1 MPPTTSRSCPAAQN
15 SDKQNKH
22 SHRPW
27 YKSMAGESVL
37 LYGPGCLDR
46 ADRLPRPG
54 GRAIFRSESLIVPA
68 GSAFG
73 LGFCSVPASL
83 SRFFRSEGL
92 FMLARSARS
101 PRLSAGQSFISRSQ
115 SPAFSA
121 GSAFCL
127 AFCSDSAS
135 LSRFFRSDGLFMLAR
150 SVLDPLLPVRL
161 SFIGRSQRLFLLAG
175 SAFDLGFQ
183 SNPASLSRFFRTKGL
198 FMLTRSAFPLC
209 I

>member
-27 YKSMAGESVL
+27 YESMAGESVL

-127 AFCSDSAS
+127 AFCN
-135 LSRFFRSDGLFMLAR
+135 GLFMLAR

-198 FMLTRSAFPLC
+198 FMLTGSAFPLC

>member
-27 YKSMAGESVL
+27 YKSMAGESIL

-73 LGFCSVPASL
+73 LGFCSDP
-83 SRFFRSEGL
+83 
-92 FMLARSARS
+92 
-101 PRLSAGQSFISRSQ
+101 
-115 SPAFSA
+115 
-121 GSAFCL
+121 
-127 AFCSDSAS
+127 AS

>member
-15 SDKQNKH
+15 SDTQNKH

-27 YKSMAGESVL
+27 YESMAGESVL

-68 GSAFG
+68 GSTFS
-73 LGFCSVPASL
+73 LGFCCDP
-83 SRFFRSEGL
+83 
-92 FMLARSARS
+92 
-101 PRLSAGQSFISRSQ
+101 
-115 SPAFSA
+115 
-121 GSAFCL
+121 
-127 AFCSDSAS
+127 AS

>member
-27 YKSMAGESVL
+27 YESMAGESVL

-73 LGFCSVPASL
+73 LGFCSDP
-83 SRFFRSEGL
+83 
-92 FMLARSARS
+92 
-101 PRLSAGQSFISRSQ
+101 
-115 SPAFSA
+115 
-121 GSAFCL
+121 
-127 AFCSDSAS
+127 AS

-150 SVLDPLLPVRL
+150 SALSPRLSASYRSSADLKAWLFLPDPLSALASATILPVCRDF
-161 SFIGRSQRLFLLAG
+161 S
-175 SAFDLGFQ
+175 DLMACLCL
-183 SNPASLSRFFRTKGL
+183 PGL
-198 FMLTRSAFPLC
+198 F
-209 I
+209 